1 MVITS
6 YHIQNVLRTYSQQIS
21 EGSRLARSRKPER
34 AEQNDFV
41 KISSEARKRH
51 MVDTISQEMLTH
63 LTQTSVRNG
72 TAQEILNRLSQ
83 EYGKPLE
90 VDLKENENL
99 VFKVMDQVGKEVVD
113 TLSPRDNEQLK
124 NRLMDITKTIVS
136 NNLL

>member
-21 EGSRLARSRKPER
+21 EGSRLARSRKSDKG
-34 AEQNDFV
+34 EQNDFV

-51 MVDTISQEMLTH
+51 MVDTISQEMLNH
-63 LTQTSVRNG
+63 LTQTSERNG

-90 VDLKENENL
+90 VDRKENEYL
-99 VFKVMDQVGKEVVD
+99 VFKVMDQAGKEVVD
-113 TLSPRDNEQLK
+113 TLSPMDSEQLK
-124 NRLMDITKTIVS
+124 NRLIDITKTIVS

>member
-21 EGSRLARSRKPER
+21 EGSRLARSRKPEK

-41 KISSEARKRH
+41 KISNEARKRH
-51 MVDTISQEMLTH
+51 MVDTISQEMLNH
-63 LTQTSVRNG
+63 LTQTSERNG

-99 VFKVMDQVGKEVVD
+99 VFKVMDQAGKEVVD
-113 TLSPRDNEQLK
+113 TLSPMDSEQLK

>member
-21 EGSRLARSRKPER
+21 EGSRLARSRKPDR

-51 MVDTISQEMLTH
+51 MVDTISQEMLSH
-63 LTQTSVRNG
+63 LTQTSERNG
-72 TAQEILNRLSQ
+72 TAQEILSRLSQ

-99 VFKVMDQVGKEVVD
+99 VFRVMDQAGKEVVD
-113 TLSPRDNEQLK
+113 TLSPMDSEQLK

>member
-21 EGSRLARSRKPER
+21 EGSRLARSRKSDKG
-34 AEQNDFV
+34 EQNDFV
-41 KISSEARKRH
+41 KISGEARKRH
-51 MVDTISQEMLTH
+51 MVDTISQEMLNH
-63 LTQTSVRNG
+63 LTQTSERNG

-90 VDLKENENL
+90 VDRKENENL
-99 VFKVMDQVGKEVVD
+99 VFKVMDHAGKEVVD
-113 TLSPRDNEQLK
+113 TLSPMDSEQLK
-124 NRLMDITKTIVS
+124 NRLIDITKTIVS

>member
-21 EGSRLARSRKPER
+21 EGSRLARSRKLDKG
-34 AEQNDFV
+34 EQNDFV

-51 MVDTISQEMLTH
+51 MVDTISQEMLNH
-63 LTQTSVRNG
+63 LTQTSERNG

-90 VDLKENENL
+90 VDLKENESL
-99 VFKVMDQVGKEVVD
+99 VFKVMDQAGKEVVD
-113 TLSPRDNEQLK
+113 TLSPMDSEQLK
-124 NRLMDITKTIVS
+124 SRLMDITKTIVS

>member
-6 YHIQNVLRTYSQQIS
+6 YHIQNILRTYSQQIS
-21 EGSRLARSRKPER
+21 EGSRLARSRKPDR

-51 MVDTISQEMLTH
+51 MVDTISQEMLNH
-63 LTQTSVRNG
+63 LTQTSERNG

-99 VFKVMDQVGKEVVD
+99 VFKVMDQAGKEVVD
-113 TLSPRDNEQLK
+113 TLSPMDSELLK
-124 NRLMDITKTIVS
+124 NQLMGIIKTIVS
-136 NNLL
+136 NNLS

>member
-6 YHIQNVLRTYSQQIS
+6 YHIQNVLRTYSRQIS
-21 EGSRLARSRKPER
+21 EGSRLARSRKPEK
-34 AEQNDFV
+34 AGQNDFV
-41 KISSEARKRH
+41 KISSEAHKRY
-51 MVDTISQEMLTH
+51 VDTISQEMLNH
-63 LTQTSVRNG
+63 LTQTSERNG

-83 EYGKPLE
+83 EYGKPLD

-99 VFKVMDQVGKEVVD
+99 VFKVMDQAGKEVVD
-113 TLSPRDNEQLK
+113 TLSPMDSEQLK

>member
-21 EGSRLARSRKPER
+21 EGSRLARGRKSDK

-51 MVDTISQEMLTH
+51 MVDTISQEMLNH
-63 LTQTSVRNG
+63 LTQTSERNG

-99 VFKVMDQVGKEVVD
+99 VFKIMDQAGKEVVD
-113 TLSPRDNEQLK
+113 TLSPMDSEQLK

-136 NNLL
+136 NNLI

>member
-6 YHIQNVLRTYSQQIS
+6 YHIQNILRTYSQQIS
-21 EGSRLARSRKPER
+21 EGSRLTRSRKPDK
-34 AEQNDFV
+34 ADQNDFV

-63 LTQTSVRNG
+63 LTQTSERNG
-72 TAQEILNRLSQ
+72 TAQEIMKRLSQ

-99 VFKVMDQVGKEVVD
+99 VFKVMDPAGKEVVD
-113 TLSPRDNEQLK
+113 TLSSMDSAQLK

>member
-21 EGSRLARSRKPER
+21 EGSRLARSRKPDR
-34 AEQNDFV
+34 SDQDDFV
-41 KISSEARKRH
+41 KISNEARKRH

-63 LTQTSVRNG
+63 LTQTPERNG

-90 VDLKENENL
+90 IDLKGSENL
-99 VFKVMDQVGKEVVD
+99 VFKVMDQERKEVVD
-113 TLSPRDNEQLK
+113 TLSPMDSEQLK

>member
-21 EGSRLARSRKPER
+21 EGRRLARSRKPDR
-34 AEQNDFV
+34 AEQIDFV
-41 KISSEARKRH
+41 KISSEARKRY
-51 MVDTISQEMLTH
+51 VDTISQKMLNH
-63 LTQTSVRNG
+63 LTQTSERNG

-90 VDLKENENL
+90 VDLKGNENL
-99 VFKVMDQVGKEVVD
+99 VFKVMDQAGKEVVE
-113 TLSPRDNEQLK
+113 TLSPMDSEQLK
-124 NRLMDITKTIVS
+124 NRLMDIIKTIVS

>member
-6 YHIQNVLRTYSQQIS
+6 YHIQNILRTYSQQIS
-21 EGSRLARSRKPER
+21 EGRRLTRSRKPDK
-34 AEQNDFV
+34 ADQNDFV

-63 LTQTSVRNG
+63 LTQTSERNG
-72 TAQEILNRLSQ
+72 TAQEIMKRLSQ

-99 VFKVMDQVGKEVVD
+99 VFKVMDPAGKEVVD
-113 TLSPRDNEQLK
+113 TLSSMDSAQLK

>member
-6 YHIQNVLRTYSQQIS
+6 YHIQNVLRTYSQQMS
-21 EGSRLARSRKPER
+21 EGSRLARSRKPEKG
-34 AEQNDFV
+34 AQNDFV

-51 MVDTISQEMLTH
+51 MVDTISQEMLNH
-63 LTQTSVRNG
+63 LTQTSERNG
-72 TAQEILNRLSQ
+72 TAQEILSRLSQ
-83 EYGKPLE
+83 EYGQPLE

-99 VFKVMDQVGKEVVD
+99 VFKVMDQAGKEVVD
-113 TLSPRDNEQLK
+113 TLSPMDSEQLK

>member
-21 EGSRLARSRKPER
+21 EGSRLARSRKSER

-51 MVDTISQEMLTH
+51 MVDTISQEMLNH
-63 LTQTSVRNG
+63 LAQTSERNG

-99 VFKVMDQVGKEVVD
+99 VFKVMDQAGKEVVD
-113 TLSPRDNEQLK
+113 TLSPMDSEQLK

>member
-21 EGSRLARSRKPER
+21 EGSRLARSRKSDR
-34 AEQNDFV
+34 GEQNDFV

-51 MVDTISQEMLTH
+51 MVDTISQEMFNH
-63 LTQTSVRNG
+63 LTQTSERNG

-90 VDLKENENL
+90 VDRKENENL
-99 VFKVMDQVGKEVVD
+99 VFKVMDQAGKEVVD
-113 TLSPRDNEQLK
+113 TLSPMDSEQLK
-124 NRLMDITKTIVS
+124 NRLIDITKTIVS

>member
-21 EGSRLARSRKPER
+21 EGSRLARSRKPEK

-41 KISSEARKRH
+41 KISSEARKRN
-51 MVDTISQEMLTH
+51 MVDTISQEMVNH
-63 LTQTSVRNG
+63 LTQTSDRNG
-72 TAQEILNRLSQ
+72 TVQEILNRLSQ
-83 EYGKPLE
+83 EYGKPLD

-99 VFKVMDQVGKEVVD
+99 VFKVMDQAGQEVVD
-113 TLSPRDNEQLK
+113 TLSPMDSEQLK
-124 NRLMDITKTIVS
+124 TRLMDITKTIVS

>member
-21 EGSRLARSRKPER
+21 EGSRLARSRKPDR
-34 AEQNDFV
+34 SDQNDFV
-41 KISSEARKRH
+41 KISNEARKRH

-63 LTQTSVRNG
+63 LTQTSERNG

-90 VDLKENENL
+90 IDLKGSENL
-99 VFKVMDQVGKEVVD
+99 VFKVMDQERKEVVD
-113 TLSPRDNEQLK
+113 TLSPMDSEQLK